1 MEGFYLGYIY
11 LLYLLSV
18 AFCLLKLMKHDL
30 WLTVNVKVAQQNMI
44 MKVITTDETQLMC
57 LKNSWEKFYLPVLDY
72 TLRFTLHYT
81 LYFLDYS

>member
-57 LKNSWEKFYLPVLDY
+57 LKKQLRKILFTFFRLYSKIYL
-72 TLRFTLHYT
+72 T
-81 LYFLDYS
+81 LYFVLFRL

>member
-57 LKNSWEKFYLPVLDY
+57 LKKQ
-72 TLRFTLHYT
+72 LRKILFIFFR
-81 LYFLDYS
+81 LYSKILVNIFFMF